1 LEPVTVTPGATVMSD
16 TLSLVV
22 FAICVSTYQRGF
34 STSVLVV
41 QLVEIVAFVLL
52 VLFGVS
58 RVAPVC
64 SQEGGRERGCVLR
77 SAIWGHGCNGCIGL
91 SSSAPW
97 HCWGLPGRTRAQRG
111 GAEQTGGR
119 ETRILR
125 EISLYSVLLSGD
137 RLPHRSHRFCPQS
150 YRQSLASR
158 VHRPGARC
166 RALRL
171 RLRCRTNGAE

>member
-1 LEPVTVTPGATVMSD
+1 MSD

-64 SQEGGRERGCVLR
+64 SQEGGRERGCVLVLLFGVMAVTAALA
-77 SAIWGHGCNGCIGL
+77 SVVQ
-91 SSSAPW
+91 
-97 HCWGLPGRTRAQRG
+97 LPGIVGAFLAGLALNEAAQNKPA
-111 GAEQTGGR
+111 AEKLGFFARSLFIPSFFLVTGFLIDPIVFVRSLIDNLWLAVSIVLALGVGR
-119 ETRILR
+119 C
-125 EISLYSVLLSGD
+125 G
-137 RLPHRSHRFCPQS
+137 
-150 YRQSLASR
+150 
-158 VHRPGARC
+158 
-166 RALRL
+166 
-171 RLRCRTNGAE
+171 